1 MSIFIFVQPKAEKA
15 TDVDEKK
22 SFILT
27 ELYET
32 EKNVVRVLNLI
43 CHSYYASIKQLLS
56 AEDCRLLFDTAQ
68 VTTDLV

>member
-1 MSIFIFVQPKAEKA
+1 MYIRFPQPQAGKA

-22 SFILT
+22 LFILA

-43 CHSYYASIKQLLS
+43 CHSYHGAVKALIS

-68 VTTDLV
+68 V